1 MYKRYYKKYKK
12 YKSLYKIGGSEGDL
26 DDFSDDDLDYF
37 SDDGSIDDGSIDDDD
52 IHITVNFDSNVKNTL
67 PWTGAR
73 NFFEM
78 YNNRNET
85 VELFRK
91 KLEDTIKGTVV
102 IQLGD
107 GTVLDYKKPLNDYL
121 KPDDDKL
128 QIFLSFKNR
137 IVPVVCL
144 LDDREVSL
152 AEQFILSDKHTVQN
166 VVDLIEYEAES
177 YIVDHN
183 PEADLETLRNR
194 IQRGTLF
201 YIDMSG
207 DEILITNLD
216 TFLIDYLSS
225 GQVKLCIH
233 LNSSEPWEPE
243 HDSYDQSYSD
253 FLAGLERE
261 PVEIENVDVDYQD
274 YPDVG

>member
-26 DDFSDDDLDYF
+26 DS
-37 SDDGSIDDGSIDDDD
+37 SIDDGSIDDDD

-67 PWTGAR
+67 PWTGAQ

-85 VELFRK
+85 VELFRE
-91 KLEDTIKGTVV
+91 KLDQFSIKGNLV

-144 LDDREVSL
+144 LNDREVSI
-152 AEQFILSDKHTVQN
+152 AKQIFVSDKHTVKDL
-166 VVDLIEYEAES
+166 VGLIEYEAES

-183 PEADLETLRNR
+183 HEQDRGPLLNRLQTLNNR
-194 IQRGTLF
+194 IERGTLF
-201 YIDMSG
+201 YVDESG

-216 TFLIDYLSS
+216 TFLKDYLSS
-225 GQVKLCIH
+225 GQAELKIH

-261 PVEIENVDVDYQD
+261 PVEIENVDVDYQN